1 MKLSYLTNAIGA
13 YIIAYCDGKHPY
25 PEVKVEGKNCSI
37 RYKKWIESTKG
48 SPELVVSGMDIIIPS
63 GKVKETKF
71 DKNNK
76 YYYKINLDKTALNF
90 IKNQV
95 VNYLVDMGEHKLPH
109 NANIVFALPNEKETD
124 ISFYALSIDD
134 KNFTKIIGGNK
145 DFQSIFIVK
154 HNSKITLY
162 TNSLDDEDVIKL
174 EIYKEKGGE

>member
-1 MKLSYLTNAIGA
+1 MRLSYLTKAVGA
-13 YIIAYCDGKHPY
+13 YIMAYCDGKHPY

-37 RYKKWIESTKG
+37 RYKKWIESMKG
-48 SPELVVSGMDIIIPS
+48 SPELVVSGMDIIISS
-63 GKVKETKF
+63 GKIKEVQF
-71 DKNNK
+71 DKSYK
-76 YYYKINLDKTALNF
+76 YYYKIDLDKTALNF

-124 ISFYALSIDD
+124 ISFYALSIDN

-145 DFQSIFIVK
+145 EFQSIFIVK

-174 EIYKEKGGE
+174 EVYKEKGGK